1 MTELEGALAGDDLSR
16 IEGAALRLREGLAS
30 CGPETLRE
38 AGRDAAAEMERRLGV
53 VESLLFLK
61 LADGGGPDPAATYTI
76 DRLRKNER

>member
-1 MTELEGALAGDDLSR
+1 MAELEGALAGDDLSR

-30 CGPETLRE
+30 CGPEALRE
-38 AGRDAAAEMERRLGV
+38 AGKDATSEMERRLGV

-61 LADGGGPDPAATYTI
+61 LADGRPDAAATYTI